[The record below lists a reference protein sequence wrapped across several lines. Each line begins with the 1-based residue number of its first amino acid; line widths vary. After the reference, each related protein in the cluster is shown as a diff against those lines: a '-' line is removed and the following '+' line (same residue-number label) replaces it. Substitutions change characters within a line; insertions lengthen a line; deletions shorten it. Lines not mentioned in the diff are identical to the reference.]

1 MQQSHFLED
10 RGISKWLPSC
20 PYRAKVANELL
31 TTPYKSETVGSEQS
45 PFVETGTTFRRNC
58 SGFSLIELVIVVA
71 IILIVSAIAVPAFV
85 RMTNSSELTT
95 TTRGVSDL
103 IQRARS
109 EAVKQNTKVSCH
121 FDLGAAPPVV
131 WVDVNRSGVRAANDP
146 QAYYPGP
153 VRFAASGGWIPG
165 PASMNFP
172 STTPVAAGGVI
183 TFDSRGAV
191 DFTAVGGVP
200 TAWVLYLNFSGDPS
214 YGAKGISVEPLGRS
228 KIWSATSGAAAWTS
242 Q

>member
-1 MQQSHFLED
+1 MLNNPYKFESVRSGD
-10 RGISKWLPSC
+10 RPVAES
-20 PYRAKVANELL
+20 RAK
-31 TTPYKSETVGSEQS
+31 
-45 PFVETGTTFRRNC
+45 FRQNR

-71 IILIVSAIAVPAFV
+71 IILVVSAIAVPAFV
-85 RMTNSSELTT
+85 RMTNSAKLTT
-95 TTRGVSDL
+95 TTREVSDL
-103 IQRARS
+103 IQRARY
-109 EAVKQNTKVSCH
+109 EAVRQNTKVSCH

-131 WVDVNRSGVRAANDP
+131 WVDVNRSGVWAANDP

-153 VRFAASGGWIPG
+153 VRFAVSGGWIPG

-172 STTPVAAGGVI
+172 SMTPVAAGGVI

-191 DFTAVGGVP
+191 DFTGVAGGP
-200 TAWVLYLNFSGDPS
+200 TAWVLYLDFNGDSS

-228 KIWSATSGAAAWTS
+228 KIWLAPHGATAWTS